1 MNFTQTKSGGILLA
15 SGLSIPVTLGLFLLM
30 AHLISQPAKLE
41 GSSDTE
47 NFIEFVR
54 SVPKS
59 HQEVRRRS
67 LPKKPEAPK
76 APPKMPKMAVK
87 ASSQAKSTAIKADIP
102 MLNSPLALGD
112 GPYVGGAVGAGSNPQ
127 GNSDVM
133 PLVRIEPQYPIKA
146 ARSGKEGWVQLKFD
160 VTATGEVE
168 NVSIMQSKPGR
179 IFNQAAKRA
188 LLKWKYRPMI
198 VDGKPQMRKGLMVQ
212 LDFKIQR

>member
-1 MNFTQTKSGGILLA
+1 MTTTPSPVIIKLRLL
-15 SGLSIPVTLGLFLLM
+15 LCPLF
-30 AHLISQPAKLE
+30 S
-41 GSSDTE
+41 
-47 NFIEFVR
+47 
-54 SVPKS
+54 
-59 HQEVRRRS
+59 
-67 LPKKPEAPK
+67 
-76 APPKMPKMAVK
+76 
-87 ASSQAKSTAIKADIP
+87 
-102 MLNSPLALGD
+102 
-112 GPYVGGAVGAGSNPQ
+112 YVGGAVGAGSNPQ

-160 VTATGEVE
+160 VTATGEVD